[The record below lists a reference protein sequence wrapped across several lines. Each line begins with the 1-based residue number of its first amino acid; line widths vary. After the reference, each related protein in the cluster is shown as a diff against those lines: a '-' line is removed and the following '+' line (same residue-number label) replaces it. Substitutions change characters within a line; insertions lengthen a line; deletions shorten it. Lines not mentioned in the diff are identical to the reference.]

1 MVSYA
6 HDGPS
11 RSPYFDSNCRNLQ
24 HCITMNRGRA
34 APSAR
39 SDTSDMDSEES
50 EITRLRRQLRIME
63 GDRHVYNFQT
73 REKIRKQEQ
82 EIDNLMREQEELHRN
97 LGTANRF
104 SHEQQADEDA
114 AGLRALLEQGDLL
127 EDEMKKEKQAKM
139 ELEKE
144 IMNMQQKMTDL
155 KRDAASSIT
164 SVGSEEK
171 PAHTFRTLEYKLDRQ
186 FICFNE
192 LMTKKS
198 QVRKELHTLQIER
211 VRFQRLKTRL
221 EKELEDS
228 RKEIDKFLLRSIS
241 AHDARVEA
249 QTKMMMIKE
258 RADKDI
264 FMYNIEIKELERI
277 IAHECRLKEY
287 MTTKCNERSGQDD
300 TQDTGPSQLSQ
311 LKDQRMVDLGE
322 ESLENLEEVFQRIHT
337 MKGEDNLDILVTRFI
352 QEEDRN
358 FAHYN
363 FVNEQNNEA
372 QALKDRISQMDA
384 EIEQFKEESSQ
395 QEKNNNSR
403 LGDIDKQQK
412 QTESWAEDYE
422 RQTSVISKILDD
434 VRAAISSTLKTTQCD
449 YSALEDALGSSAG
462 ITESNV
468 MSYMSLVELKTI
480 ELLAIRAYLE
490 SKDVDKDYNP
500 KELAKSLLGQYPKL
514 LKQDIVI
521 EPTHDGMDFI
531 GSPDSEEE
539 EVQLSH
545 DELRQRIINTVLQQ
559 QSPTTES

>member
-1 MVSYA
+1 
-6 HDGPS
+6 
-11 RSPYFDSNCRNLQ
+11 
-24 HCITMNRGRA
+24 MNRGRA

-39 SDTSDMDSEES
+39 SDTSDMDSEGTES